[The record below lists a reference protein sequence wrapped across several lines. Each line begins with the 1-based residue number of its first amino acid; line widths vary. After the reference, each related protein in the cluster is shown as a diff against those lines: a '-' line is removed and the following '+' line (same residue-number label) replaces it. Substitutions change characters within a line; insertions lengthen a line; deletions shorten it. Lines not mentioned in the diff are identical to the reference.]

1 MINKIKTLNGD
12 AEILPKLIVLFLSLF
27 SACCVLVSLIFP
39 YFKMYEELSV
49 GRTPIAFA
57 ATIAY
62 AVCLF
67 HASQKVS
74 LKVLKCIIAGIVFLV
89 SICQMLVVFNMQLI
103 PNVDLSHVY
112 DQVMFMLEN
121 NSPVLTDKKYF
132 GMYPNNIPLTI
143 LIYWLF
149 RLSKAIGFT
158 NYRIFGGIFNLFCI
172 WVGWFFLYLLA
183 KEKFGWERALF
194 FIGIVAVNPLFVAY
208 ASYYYTDTI
217 SLPFLSS
224 AAFFLLTES
233 KDNTL
238 VVKKILK
245 YVFGGF
251 LLAIAVKL
259 RVTSIFLGFAILT
272 YLIIKKQLLRRK
284 TCLVA
289 ALAGFVLFQSIFS
302 FIYQRHVPFD
312 THETAMPATHFLM
325 MASTG
330 DGTFDDND
338 VKFTQSFP
346 THDEK
351 VKNNLRVF
359 KERIKENGVLG
370 NIKLAVLKE
379 AQVWGIGMHGFPQY
393 TEFVTE
399 KTFVYDLIRG
409 NKSEWFF
416 CYAQGYNAAFFLMLL
431 VSTILN
437 RKEYNSFLQ
446 IIAIYLIGGIV
457 FYMFWEAHSRHVFCI
472 MILSSFL
479 LVPPMITV
487 HRP

>member
-1 MINKIKTLNGD
+1 MTDTMNRD
-12 AEILPKLIVLFLSLF
+12 VEILPKLIVLFLSLF
-27 SACCVLVSLIFP
+27 SACCVIASLIFP
-39 YFKMYEELSV
+39 YFKMYEEISIGGTL
-49 GRTPIAFA
+49 IAFI
-57 ATIAY
+57 ATIIY
-62 AVCLF
+62 AACLF
-67 HASQKVS
+67 RASQTVS
-74 LKVLKCIIAGIVFLV
+74 VKVLKRIIAGLVFLV
-89 SICQMLVVFNMQLI
+89 SICQVLVVFNMQLI

-112 DQVMFMLEN
+112 DQVMVMLEN
-121 NSPVLTDKKYF
+121 NSIVLTDQQYF
-132 GMYPNNIPLTI
+132 GMYPNNIPLAI

-149 RLSKAIGFT
+149 RLGRNIGFT

-172 WVGWFFLYLLA
+172 WTCWLFLYLIA
-183 KEKFGWERALF
+183 KEKFGRERALF

-217 SLPFLSS
+217 SLPFLTS
-224 AAFFLLTES
+224 AAFFLLTEP
-233 KDNTL
+233 KDKAL
-238 VVKKILK
+238 VIKKILK
-245 YVFGGF
+245 YVLGGF
-251 LLAIAVKL
+251 LLAVAVKL

-272 YLIIKKQLLRRK
+272 YLIIKRQLLKKK
-284 TCLVA
+284 TCLA
-289 ALAGFVLFQSIFS
+289 AAIVGFLLFQLIYS
-302 FIYQRHVPFD
+302 FIYQIHVPFD

-325 MASTG
+325 MASRG
-330 DGTFDDND
+330 DGTFDAED
-338 VKFTQSFP
+338 VEFTLSFP

-351 VKNNLRVF
+351 VENNLRVY

-370 NIKLAVLKE
+370 NIKLAILKE
-379 AQVWGIGMHGFPQY
+379 AEVWGIGPHGFPQY

-399 KTFVYDLIRG
+399 KNIIYDLFRG
-409 NKSEWFF
+409 DKSDWFF

-446 IIAIYLIGGIV
+446 IIAIYLIGAIV

-479 LVPPMITV
+479 LIPPMKTV

>member
-1 MINKIKTLNGD
+1 MGT
-12 AEILPKLIVLFLSLF
+12 
-27 SACCVLVSLIFP
+27 C
-39 YFKMYEELSV
+39 
-49 GRTPIAFA
+49 
-57 ATIAY
+57 
-62 AVCLF
+62 
-67 HASQKVS
+67 
-74 LKVLKCIIAGIVFLV
+74 
-89 SICQMLVVFNMQLI
+89 VVFYWNCRRKPIICRLRI
-103 PNVDLSHVY
+103 LLLYRY
-112 DQVMFMLEN
+112 DFA
-121 NSPVLTDKKYF
+121 S
-132 GMYPNNIPLTI
+132 
-143 LIYWLF
+143 
-149 RLSKAIGFT
+149 
-158 NYRIFGGIFNLFCI
+158 
-172 WVGWFFLYLLA
+172 
-183 KEKFGWERALF
+183 F
-194 FIGIVAVNPLFVAY
+194 FIKCGL
-208 ASYYYTDTI
+208 
-217 SLPFLSS
+217 
-224 AAFFLLTES
+224 FLLTES

-325 MASTG
+325 MASIG

-379 AQVWGIGMHGFPQY
+379 AQVWGDWYARFSS
-393 TEFVTE
+393 
-399 KTFVYDLIRG
+399 VYRI
-409 NKSEWFF
+409 
-416 CYAQGYNAAFFLMLL
+416 
-431 VSTILN
+431 
-437 RKEYNSFLQ
+437 
-446 IIAIYLIGGIV
+446 
-457 FYMFWEAHSRHVFCI
+457 
-472 MILSSFL
+472 
-479 LVPPMITV
+479 
-487 HRP
+487 